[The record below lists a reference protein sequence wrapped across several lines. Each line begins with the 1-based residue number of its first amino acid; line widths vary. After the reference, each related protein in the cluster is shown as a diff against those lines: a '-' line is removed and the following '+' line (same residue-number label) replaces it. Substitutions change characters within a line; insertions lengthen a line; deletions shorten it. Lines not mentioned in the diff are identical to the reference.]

1 MAGLLSTDNAIAW
14 AQFQLRGGWKSIS
27 LNAGG
32 YFLLICGA
40 IVLTCRLS
48 GDRNLNNTLAGWTMG
63 LLGLQALFIV
73 IIGGMRVTTAIK
85 QDITTGIME
94 SHRMMPVPALH
105 AIAGYLL
112 GTMTAALGFF
122 VANVAIGLATTLMA
136 GNPAGRWIGANLVLL
151 LFTIFLWVL
160 FAFAA
165 FTAPKGVGALFS
177 ILPTI
182 GWISQGAMFNVLP
195 GLGVMAGPLL
205 GGTIFSMRSNTTE
218 LSGPVITSAAVQ
230 FLMGSIFFAGA
241 MRKYRRPEGL
251 ALGVVLSHLLL
262 LMWVACNML
271 AILRPADFHIGMRW
285 KQNENAAYI
294 GAMISSMLLALVP
307 LANGARIYVQW
318 LKRRVDDPQAKAALS
333 PVVLAIMSAGIM
345 SLIIM
350 AAPKSPPRVDPLMTA
365 MVFFFYSLAVVYV
378 TAWVYLATESAKWFI
393 GVWLLVIGALLPLAD
408 LSVAAATNAD
418 HAMGILSS
426 LSPWGAL
433 IEIGSKS
440 DVNVRAGVLTQMFYW
455 LIPWIMYRRRLAAE
469 MKLMQPELAA

>member
-40 IVLTCRLS
+40 IMLTCRLS

-165 FTAPKGVGALFS
+165 FTTPKGVGALFS
-177 ILPTI
+177 VVPTI

-195 GLGVMAGPLL
+195 GMGVMAGPLL

-251 ALGVVLSHLLL
+251 ALGVVLSRLLL
-262 LMWVACNML
+262 LIWVACNML
-271 AILRPADFHIGMRW
+271 AFLRPADFHIGMRW

-294 GAMISSMLLALVP
+294 GAMISSMLVALVP
-307 LANGARIYVQW
+307 LANGARMYVQW
-318 LKRRVDDPQAKAALS
+318 LKRRVDDPQAKAALP
-333 PVVLAIMSAGIM
+333 PVVLAIMSRGDNVVNHHGRAEVSAAGG
-345 SLIIM
+345 S
-350 AAPKSPPRVDPLMTA
+350 VDDGDGVLLLQPGGGVRHSMGLSGNGERE
-365 MVFFFYSLAVVYV
+365 MVYRR
-378 TAWVYLATESAKWFI
+378 
-393 GVWLLVIGALLPLAD
+393 
-408 LSVAAATNAD
+408 VAARDRRPAAAGRFVGGGGDERGPCDGNSVVAGSVG
-418 HAMGILSS
+418 GI
-426 LSPWGAL
+426 
-433 IEIGSKS
+433 
-440 DVNVRAGVLTQMFYW
+440 D
-455 LIPWIMYRRRLAAE
+455 
-469 MKLMQPELAA
+469 